1 MEHFSDTL
9 LISSVFWRVV
19 CTVLCLLKRLERR
32 DKISWTIL
40 QIRAKSLK
48 NWAKIICFYSGKG
61 GTRNYLNHIH
71 IYLYTFYAT
80 NNTTARVLETGKR
93 KDNDTGF
100 MLQSN
105 STSRVLL
112 KKGQEKRAQNLLFT
126 LFNHDD
132 EVLQHSLGW
141 WCYNNRANQP
151 LILPRFQNL

>member
-1 MEHFSDTL
+1 M
-9 LISSVFWRVV
+9 
-19 CTVLCLLKRLERR
+19 
-32 DKISWTIL
+32 DKISFTNSCKFFGETEQKLFVFTVVKGAHGTTSTI
-40 QIRAKSLK
+40 S
-48 NWAKIICFYSGKG
+48 
-61 GTRNYLNHIH
+61 
-71 IYLYTFYAT
+71 IYTYIYFYAT

-141 WCYNNRANQP
+141 
-151 LILPRFQNL
+151 